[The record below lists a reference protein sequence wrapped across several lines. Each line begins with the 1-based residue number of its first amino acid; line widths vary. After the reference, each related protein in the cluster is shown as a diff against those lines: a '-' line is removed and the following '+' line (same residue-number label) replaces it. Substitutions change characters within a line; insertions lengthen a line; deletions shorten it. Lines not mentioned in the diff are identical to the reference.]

1 MGFSNLLKLITQK
14 ISGEDALLF
23 NNRIQINIKFA
34 KHAGVDPLKCQHLYS
49 SSKLL
54 KNIMFPLSDCKG
66 NIQQQISGIQRPK
79 YNFLVSRKARDKYSF
94 DLNMFSI
101 HGNVIFA
108 NFYAAQ
114 LFAQKM
120 NEERDVI
127 HHPEASVSA
136 ADINA
141 MGLIHEILHH
151 LIELYRQTRNSNVFQ
166 EALERLEGKFSQ
178 QEIDKSLEKF
188 VDEFPPL
195 EVYQQKLTIKKY
207 LQGASEGRAHREIAL
222 EEMLLLWLANQNPAF
237 QKYDELFDDAALEK
251 ETVYPQVMNDLQLFF
266 DEQPLFGP
274 AGAGMNLIQALL
286 QPALKNPG
294 SLAEQLHLLR
304 ENWGEQLSA
313 MLNVKWDLLL
323 GKAFTDV
330 WGVPVGQYDTRLLR
344 ASDFII
350 EETKMRFNPG
360 SGTAPTHTLE
370 FQGAEFEPEAFSP
383 DMHWMP
389 RLVLM
394 AKSTLVWLDQLSK
407 KYQREITRLDQIPD
421 AELDQLARWGFTGLW
436 LIGIWERSSASKEIK
451 RMCGN
456 PEAAA
461 SAYSLYDYAIAKEIG
476 GDAAYQNLKDRA
488 WKRGIRMGSDM
499 VPNHTGIV
507 SKWVI
512 EHPDWYVQL
521 PYPPFPSYTFNG
533 VDLCKETPD
542 VGIFLEDHYYDRTD
556 AAVVFKRVD
565 YRSGQS
571 RYIYHG
577 NDGTSMAWND
587 TAQLDYTKKDVRE
600 AVIHT
605 IIEVAKKFP
614 IIRFDA
620 AMTLAKRHYQRLWF
634 PQPGSGGDIPSRAQ
648 HGLTKAQFD
657 AVFPQ
662 EFWREVVDRI
672 AVEAPDTLL
681 LAEAFWMMEGY
692 FVRSLGMHRVYNS
705 AFMNMLKNEEN
716 KKYRYT
722 IKNTI
727 EFEPEVLRR
736 YVNFM
741 NNPDEDTA
749 IDQFGDGDKYFG
761 VCAMMATMPGLPMFG
776 HGQIEGFHE
785 KYGMEYRRAYY
796 DEQPNQYLVE
806 RHEREI
812 FPLLKKRYL
821 FAEVEQFLLYDLYQQ
836 DGTVNEN
843 VFAYSNRFGDERS
856 LVVFHNA
863 FAETRGWI
871 HTSAAFS
878 EKITDFP
885 GDESAQK
892 RLVQKTLGE
901 GLGLPNG
908 EHFFL
913 IFRDYIG
920 KMEYIYNC
928 QTLWQQGMYVELG
941 AYKYRVF
948 LDFRVVADDAAGQ
961 YRRLCDELGGR
972 GVASVDEALREMYLQ
987 PLHNAFRQFA
997 NGTVIEKL
1005 LHYREAHL
1013 QHAKFLDEIAQN
1025 YAKFIETAGQEFN
1038 ENPNSSK
1045 NQESDKSREKM
1056 IAALRKQLAVFFAFD
1071 AASLKK
1077 KYPAPK
1083 RSPRYFTALDTLKIQ
1098 LGDGIFAGA
1107 VLVNWLFVHNLGAL
1121 NGAADPAL
1129 RSRSLLDEWLL
1140 HKPIRSNLRQL
1151 GLKDKQVEEGLSLIK
1166 LLTRHQQWLPAKGT
1180 AKKRAADALENLLKS
1195 TAFQQFIGVN
1205 RFEDVLW
1212 FNKESFGKAAGWLFT
1227 IAAFQTV
1234 LQAESSD
1241 EKKSAKAKQKPAKIK
1256 AKSPAELVGK
1266 RLAEIQHVLEL
1277 WLKAEERSEYRVDE
1291 LLEGVTDKG
1300 GRIKDKGGRIKD
1312 KVKRKIANPQKAK
1325 TAKNGQRKAAAK
1337 RTKK

>member
-1 MGFSNLLKLITQK
+1 MRENIIMPITISFKNAGQSVIDHPAAGIFTFHVSRFTQSIGGLK
-14 ISGEDALLF
+14 SALL
-23 NNRIQINIKFA
+23 RWY
-34 KHAGVDPLKCQHLYS
+34 P
-49 SSKLL
+49 
-54 KNIMFPLSDCKG
+54 PKG
-66 NIQQQISGIQRPK
+66 QAK

-101 HGNVIFA
+101 RGNVIFA

-114 LFAQKM
+114 LFAQKI
-120 NEERDVI
+120 NARRDVI

-151 LIELYRQTRNSNVFQ
+151 LIELYRQTRNANVFQ
-166 EALERLEGKFSQ
+166 EALERLENKFSR

-195 EVYQQKLTIKKY
+195 EVYQKKLTIKKY
-207 LQGASEGRAHREIAL
+207 LQDASEGRSHREIAL

-237 QKYDELFDDAALEK
+237 QKYDELFDDASLET
-251 ETVYPQVMNDLQLFF
+251 ETVYPQVMNDLQAFF

-274 AGAGMNLIQALL
+274 KGAGMNLIQALL
-286 QPALKNPG
+286 QPAQSNPA
-294 SLAEQLHLLR
+294 SLADQLHFLR
-304 ENWGEQLSA
+304 KNWGEQLSA

-323 GKAFTDV
+323 GKGFTDV
-330 WGVPVGQYDTRLLR
+330 WGVPAGQYDTRLLR

-360 SGTAPTHTLE
+360 LGAAPTHALE

-407 KYQREITRLDQIPD
+407 KYRRDITRLDQIPD
-421 AELDQLARWGFTGLW
+421 EELDQLARWGFTGLW

-451 RMCGN
+451 QMCGN

-461 SAYSLYDYAIAKEIG
+461 SAYSLYDYAIAEEIG

-533 VDLCKETPD
+533 VDLCREDPNTG
-542 VGIFLEDHYYDRTD
+542 VFLEDHYYDRTD
-556 AAVVFKRVD
+556 ASVVFKRVD

-577 NDGTSMAWND
+577 NDGTSMPWND
-587 TAQLDYTKKDVRE
+587 TAQLDYTKKEVRE
-600 AVIHT
+600 AVIQA

-648 HGLTKAQFD
+648 YGLTKPQFD
-657 AVFPQ
+657 AVFPR
-662 EFWREVVDRI
+662 EFWREVVDRV
-672 AVEAPDTLL
+672 AAEAPDTLL

-796 DEQPNQYLVE
+796 DEQPNQYLME

-836 DGTVNEN
+836 DGAVNEN
-843 VFAYSNRFGDERS
+843 VFAYSNRFGEERS

-878 EKITDFP
+878 EKVTDFP
-885 GDESAQK
+885 GDETAEK

-901 GLGLPNG
+901 GLDLPSG
-908 EHFFL
+908 EDFFL

-920 KMEYIYNC
+920 GMEYLHNC

-948 LDFRVVADDAAGQ
+948 LDFRIVRDDATGQ

-972 GVASVDEALREMYLQ
+972 GVAGVDEALREMYLQ
-987 PLHNAFRQFA
+987 PLHNAFRKFA
-997 NGTVIEKL
+997 NGGVIEKL

-1013 QHAKFLDEIAQN
+1013 HHAKFLAEIAQD
-1025 YAKFIETAGQEFN
+1025 YAKFIDTAGQFE
-1038 ENPNSSK
+1038 EIKGSS
-1045 NQESDKSREKM
+1045 EKIVNM
-1056 IAALRKQLAVFFAFD
+1056 LRKQVEIFIAFD
-1071 AASLKK
+1071 ADSLKE

-1098 LGDGIFAGA
+1098 LGNGKFAGA
-1107 VLVNWLFVHNLGAL
+1107 VLINWLFVHNLGAL
-1121 NGAADPAL
+1121 NGAIDPAL
-1129 RSRSLLDEWLL
+1129 RSRSLIDEWLL

-1151 GLKDKQVEEGLSLIK
+1151 GLPDAQVEEALALIK
-1166 LLTRHQQWLPAKGT
+1166 LLTRHQDWLPAKGA
-1180 AKKRAADALENLLKS
+1180 AKKRAAAALEGLLKS
-1195 TAFQQFIGVN
+1195 SEFQQFIGVN
-1205 RFEDVLW
+1205 RFDDVLW
-1212 FNKESFGKAAGWLFT
+1212 FNKESFGKAAGWLFV
-1227 IAAFQTV
+1227 IAAFQAV
-1234 LQAESSD
+1234 LQAELS
-1241 EKKSAKAKQKPAKIK
+1241 EEKSAKAKRKPAKAK
-1256 AKSPAELVGK
+1256 TKSPAELVGK
-1266 RLAEIQHVLEL
+1266 RLADIQHVLEL
-1277 WLKAEERSEYRVDE
+1277 WLKAEEQSEYRVDK
-1291 LLEGVTDKG
+1291 LLAEVTDKTTG
-1300 GRIKDKGGRIKD
+1300 KHAPKKMRRRSKTTKGARKKDG
-1312 KVKRKIANPQKAK
+1312 
-1325 TAKNGQRKAAAK
+1325 NG
-1337 RTKK
+1337 